1 MVCRLAFGS
10 QRDDGSCGLLEQYAY
25 AGPCPADA
33 ISSSWLGFAL
43 HLAGGPE
50 EERVLKNINPRS
62 QMTQNARLRKGLP
75 RATDWQRSR

>member
-33 ISSSWLGFAL
+33 VSSSWLGIAL
-43 HLAGGPE
+43 HLAGDPKKKSVPKTLSQ
-50 EERVLKNINPRS
+50 RVLIVQAHR
-62 QMTQNARLRKGLP
+62 
-75 RATDWQRSR
+75 